1 MFDIVIIE
9 DEELERRALRKIL
22 ETNLDG
28 ANVVGEAR
36 NGTEAMQLLDTVSF
50 DLMLVDI
57 KIPRPNGLEIIQMVR
72 DRGLNTK
79 VIILTAYDY
88 FEIMQSAIH
97 LKADNFL
104 LKPVR
109 TEDLM
114 KAVSHCLSDA
124 PPAGA
129 AVLPHLTANSE
140 PSVAPPDVAGL
151 GHDAMPAGSPRPTLD
166 RVPAGMPPSGLPMA
180 DSHSSVPAGN
190 TRAPASSLRD
200 EPAQVFETT
209 ETGEVARQVAA
220 LVDKTAYRD
229 CLWLVR
235 RHLETIYARK
245 DVAPRRAILEYV
257 RAMVQVVDDRGL
269 QLPPGLSR
277 QIDALMSQRL
287 DLHSHFH
294 MQELLY
300 QLTDVLFEAAEVG
313 GAHAPGRVQDVLNYI
328 ERNMH
333 KGVTLEDAAEF
344 AQISPCYLS
353 RLFRKEME
361 MTFISYLKSQR
372 IERAKQLL
380 KDSDLPIT
388 NVSLDLS
395 FQDANY
401 FCKAF
406 KKEVGV
412 SPSEYRRRYRH
423 RTETPSATSD
433 AVL

>member
-22 ETNLDG
+22 ETNLEG

-36 NGTEAMQLLDTVSF
+36 NGTEAVHLLDTVSF

-72 DRGLNTK
+72 DRGLDTK

-124 PPAGA
+124 PPAGTTA
-129 AVLPHLTANSE
+129 LPHLTANSE

-151 GHDAMPAGSPRPTLD
+151 LHDAMPASSPAPTVD
-166 RVPAGMPPSGLPMA
+166 
-180 DSHSSVPAGN
+180 
-190 TRAPASSLRD
+190 RAPASMPPASRTMTNPHPTASNVSPRASAPAFRD
-200 EPAQVFETT
+200 EPEPVCETT
-209 ETGEVARQVAA
+209 ETGDVARRVAA
-220 LVDKTAYRD
+220 LVDRTAYRD

-235 RHLETIYARK
+235 RHLEAIYARK

-269 QLPPGLSR
+269 QLPPALAR
-277 QIDALMSQRL
+277 QIDALMTQRL

-333 KGVTLEDAAEF
+333 KGVTLEDAADF

-353 RLFRKEME
+353 RLFRKEMQV
-361 MTFISYLKSQR
+361 TFISYLKNQR
-372 IERAKQLL
+372 IERAKELL

-412 SPSEYRRRYRH
+412 SPSEYRKRYRRH
-423 RTETPSATSD
+423 TETPSALSS